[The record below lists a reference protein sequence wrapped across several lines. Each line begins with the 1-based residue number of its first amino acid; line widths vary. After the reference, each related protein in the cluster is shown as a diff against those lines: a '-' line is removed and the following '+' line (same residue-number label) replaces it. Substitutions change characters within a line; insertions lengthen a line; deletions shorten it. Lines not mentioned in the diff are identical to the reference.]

1 MVSDM
6 TLVILAGGMA
16 TRLYPVTLEIPKSLI
31 DINGKPFIQHQI
43 DLIKS
48 KGINKIVL
56 CLGKFAK
63 RIEDYLG
70 DGNTDSLYIKY
81 SYDGDTLLGTGGAI
95 KKAFPLL
102 SDPFM
107 IMYGDSYLNIEYID
121 IMEYFNNFDRLGLM
135 TVLKNENKWDK
146 SNIVFRDGKI
156 IKYEKVDDA
165 EFDYID
171 YGFSILRKSALAP
184 FMGEDKFDLKDVFK
198 DLISKQ
204 EMLGFEVFN
213 RFYEIG
219 SFQGI
224 EETKDYLLKHK
235 H

>member
-48 KGINKIVL
+48 KDINKIVL
-56 CLGKFAK
+56 CLGNFAK
-63 RIEDYLG
+63 PIEDYLG
-70 DGNTDSLYIKY
+70 DGNSDSLDIKY

-121 IMEYFNNFDRLGLM
+121 IMEYFNNFDKLGLM
-135 TVLKNENKWDK
+135 TVMKNENKWDK
-146 SNIVFRDGKI
+146 SNIVFRGGRI
-156 IKYEKVDDA
+156 VKYEKVDAA

-171 YGFSILRKSALAP
+171 YGFNILRKSALTP
-184 FMGEDKFDLKDVFK
+184 FMNEDKFDLKRCV
-198 DLISKQ
+198 
-204 EMLGFEVFN
+204 
-213 RFYEIG
+213 
-219 SFQGI
+219 
-224 EETKDYLLKHK
+224 
-235 H
+235 

>member
-56 CLGKFAK
+56 CLGNFAK
-63 RIEDYLG
+63 PIEDYLG
-70 DGNTDSLYIKY
+70 DGNSDSLDIKY

-121 IMEYFNNFDRLGLM
+121 IMEYFNNFDKLGLM
-135 TVLKNENKWDK
+135 TVMKNENKWDK
-146 SNIVFRDGKI
+146 SNIVFRGGRI
-156 IKYEKVDDA
+156 VKYEKVDAA

-171 YGFSILRKSALAP
+171 YGFNILRKSALTP
-184 FMGEDKFDLKDVFK
+184 FMNEDKFDLKDVFK

>member
-1 MVSDM
+1 MVSDIS
-6 TLVILAGGMA
+6 LVILAGGMA

-56 CLGKFAK
+56 CLGNFAK
-63 RIEDYLG
+63 PIEDFLG
-70 DGNTDSLYIKY
+70 NGNSDSFDIKY

-121 IMEYFNNFDRLGLM
+121 ILNYFNNFDKSGLM

-146 SNIVFRDGKI
+146 SNIVFKEGKI
-156 IKYEKVDDA
+156 IKYDKVDDS
-165 EFDYID
+165 EFEYID
-171 YGFSILRKSALAP
+171 YGFSILRKGALIP
-184 FMGEDKFDLKDVFK
+184 FMSEDKFDLKDVFK

>member
-43 DLIKS
+43 NLIKS
-48 KGINKIVL
+48 KGISKIVL
-56 CLGKFAK
+56 CLGNFAK
-63 RIEDYLG
+63 PIEDYLG
-70 DGNTDSLYIKY
+70 DGNSDSLDIKY
-81 SYDGDTLLGTGGAI
+81 SYDGETLLGTGGAI

-121 IMEYFNNFDRLGLM
+121 IMEYFNNFDKLGLM

-146 SNIVFRDGKI
+146 SNIVFTDGRI
-156 IKYEKVDDA
+156 VKYEKIDDA
-165 EFDYID
+165 EFEYID
-171 YGFSILRKSALAP
+171 YGFSILRKSALTP
-184 FMGEDKFDLKDVFK
+184 FIREDKFDLKDVFK
-198 DLISKQ
+198 DLILKG
-204 EMLGFEVFN
+204 EMLGLEVFN

>member
-56 CLGKFAK
+56 CLGNFAK
-63 RIEDYLG
+63 PIEDFLG
-70 DGNTDSLYIKY
+70 NGNSDSFDIKY

-121 IMEYFNNFDRLGLM
+121 IMEYFNNFDKSGLM

-146 SNIVFRDGKI
+146 SNIVFREGRI
-156 IKYEKVDDA
+156 IKYEKVDDT

-171 YGFSILRKSALAP
+171 YGFSILRKNALTP
-184 FMGEDKFDLKDVFK
+184 FMSEDKFDLKDVFK